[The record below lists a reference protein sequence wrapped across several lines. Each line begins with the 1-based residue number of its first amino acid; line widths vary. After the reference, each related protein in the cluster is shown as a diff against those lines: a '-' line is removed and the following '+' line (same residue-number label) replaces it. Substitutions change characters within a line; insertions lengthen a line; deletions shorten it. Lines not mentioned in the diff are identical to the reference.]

1 MPPPVESLFTQAPPK
16 SPSKSSKAPSELVFE
31 ETSRLLAEASS
42 TPVPE
47 PIEEFPDLRP
57 QDSETLPVFLEQEPP
72 TPPHSR
78 SSTPPQPA
86 SPLFEAIDEIESLQ
100 SHRSHP
106 ALRRRRS
113 TRTRPAEED
122 ELPDITP
129 RPDTLRRTS
138 GYALSNR
145 TLRSERSERTERTG
159 KSERTDRTEKPDLKT
174 RYMCESRS
182 AGVKALYPNSP
193 MSMQNGKAFKEA
205 MQAKRSSKD
214 SMRSDSHQKWLK
226 DQRKP
231 DPEKQSKSGK
241 SEKSERS
248 ERSERTDKTERSE
261 RSERSDRG
269 SRELRREKS
278 MKSVTEIPDNGTWDT
293 NSTLSS
299 LEPNTQYSVAEH

>member
-1 MPPPVESLFTQAPPK
+1 
-16 SPSKSSKAPSELVFE
+16 
-31 ETSRLLAEASS
+31 
-42 TPVPE
+42 
-47 PIEEFPDLRP
+47 
-57 QDSETLPVFLEQEPP
+57 
-72 TPPHSR
+72 
-78 SSTPPQPA
+78 
-86 SPLFEAIDEIESLQ
+86 
-100 SHRSHP
+100 
-106 ALRRRRS
+106 
-113 TRTRPAEED
+113 
-122 ELPDITP
+122 
-129 RPDTLRRTS
+129 
-138 GYALSNR
+138 
-145 TLRSERSERTERTG
+145 
-159 KSERTDRTEKPDLKT
+159 
-174 RYMCESRS
+174 
-182 AGVKALYPNSP
+182 

-241 SEKSERS
+241 PERS
-248 ERSERTDKTERSE
+248 EKSERTDKTE

>member
-1 MPPPVESLFTQAPPK
+1 
-16 SPSKSSKAPSELVFE
+16 
-31 ETSRLLAEASS
+31 
-42 TPVPE
+42 
-47 PIEEFPDLRP
+47 
-57 QDSETLPVFLEQEPP
+57 
-72 TPPHSR
+72 
-78 SSTPPQPA
+78 
-86 SPLFEAIDEIESLQ
+86 
-100 SHRSHP
+100 
-106 ALRRRRS
+106 
-113 TRTRPAEED
+113 
-122 ELPDITP
+122 
-129 RPDTLRRTS
+129 
-138 GYALSNR
+138 
-145 TLRSERSERTERTG
+145 
-159 KSERTDRTEKPDLKT
+159 
-174 RYMCESRS
+174 
-182 AGVKALYPNSP
+182 

-231 DPEKQSKSGK
+231 DPEKQSKSG
-241 SEKSERS
+241 KSERS